1 MKKRILCFGDSNTW
15 GYDAASGGRYPESI
29 RWTKRLQTLLGDN
42 YEIIEEGLC
51 GRTTVFED
59 PLAPGL
65 SGLSYLGPCLMSHSP
80 IDYLILML
88 GTNDCAARFSAT
100 AKNIADGMRR
110 LLLCSCQTPAW
121 RNQEP
126 AVMII
131 APFALDEAQ
140 MDSSYLADTGT
151 GISEKSKALVGE
163 LRLLAAQTHCDFLD
177 LTSVTQPGSIDHV
190 HLDAAGHKALAEALY
205 AYFIK
210 RK

>member
-15 GYDAASGGRYPESI
+15 GYDASSGDRYPESI
-29 RWTKRLQTLLGDN
+29 RWTKRLQVMLGDS

-65 SGLSYLGPCLMSHSP
+65 SGLPYLAPCLMSHAP

-88 GTNDCAARFSAT
+88 GTNDCSDRFSLT

-110 LLLCSCQTPAW
+110 LLLTACQTPCW

-126 AVMII
+126 AAMII
-131 APFALDEAQ
+131 APIPMDNAK
-140 MDSSYLADTGT
+140 MDSDYLSDVG
-151 GISEKSKALVGE
+151 SKAAERSRDLVGE
-163 LRLLAAQTHCDFLD
+163 LRLLAAQTHCAFLD
-177 LTSVTQPGSIDHV
+177 LESVTAAGDVDHV
-190 HLDAAGHKALAEALY
+190 HLDTDGHAALAKKLAELLPQQL
-205 AYFIK
+205 
-210 RK
+210 

>member
-15 GYDAASGGRYPESI
+15 GYDAASGGRYPETI
-29 RWTKRLQTLLGDN
+29 RWTKRLQTLLGDD

-65 SGLSYLGPCLMSHSP
+65 SGLSYLEPCLLSHAP

-88 GTNDCAARFSAT
+88 GTNDCADRFSAT

-110 LLLCSCQTPAW
+110 LLLCACQSPAW

-126 AVMII
+126 AALII
-131 APFALDEAQ
+131 APFPLEENLPD
-140 MDSSYLADTGT
+140 SYLLDTGR
-151 GISEKSKALVGE
+151 GVYKKSKALVGE
-163 LRLLAAQTHCDFLD
+163 LRLLAAQSHCGFLE
-177 LTSVTQPGSIDHV
+177 LASITKPGGVDHI
-190 HLDAAGHKALAEALY
+190 HLDAEGHEALARALY
-205 AYFIK
+205 DIFK
-210 RK
+210 KN